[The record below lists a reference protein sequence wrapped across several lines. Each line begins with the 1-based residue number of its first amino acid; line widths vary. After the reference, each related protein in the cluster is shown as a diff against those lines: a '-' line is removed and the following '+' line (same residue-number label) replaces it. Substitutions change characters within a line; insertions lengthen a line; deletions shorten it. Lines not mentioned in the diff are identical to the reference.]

1 MLPSAPQTTSGD
13 SHVMSHDSDS
23 ALSTL
28 STALRLSIAGETLDQ
43 DTTELQPSISDMVN
57 HKEPALVVPD
67 DVPVDLRVK
76 LAVSMIQLGKTIP
89 EVRLNYNSIAVPSLH
104 VYNIRIQD
112 LLQPIFVSAEDYGD
126 LYLDIADAYM
136 ENSEFLTDH
145 A

>member
-13 SHVMSHDSDS
+13 SHVTSHDSDS

-43 DTTELQPSISDMVN
+43 DTTELQSSISDMVN

-76 LAVSMIQLGKTIP
+76 LAVSMIQLGKTVP
-89 EVRLNYNSIAVPSLH
+89 EVRLNYNSIAILLLIFHLVLCCSTFSTCI
-104 VYNIRIQD
+104 YIYTYTGSASANIC
-112 LLQPIFVSAEDYGD
+112 
-126 LYLDIADAYM
+126 
-136 ENSEFLTDH
+136 
-145 A
+145 